1 MKTTGA
7 RRFYLIVNP
16 VAGLRRGSRAV
27 RHLVSLLRKEGVE
40 VDFHITRHRGHAIEL
55 AAEAARQGFD
65 LVVAVG
71 GDGTVIE
78 VAQGLIGS
86 KTPMGIVP
94 WGSGNG
100 LAFDLGIPAVLRK
113 CAKVLVHGTDNQ
125 LDICRFNEQ
134 HFVCTAGIG
143 FNAQIAAKMNQSS
156 VRGFLKYVQ
165 LVIQESFN
173 FKPFRIRMK
182 FNGDFFNIPVFMV
195 TFANA
200 SQFGNHAHIAPRAD
214 MSDGLL
220 DVVVVKPFSKILLPL
235 VAFSL
240 FSKRIERFPFV
251 ESFRAQEIHLEAED
265 VTHYYYD
272 GESGVFKN
280 PSVISIESQK
290 IVIRS

>member
-1 MKTTGA
+1 VSNIGV
-7 RRFYLIVNP
+7 RRFFLIVNP
-16 VAGLRRGSRAV
+16 VAGLRRGTRAV
-27 RHLVSLLRKEGVE
+27 RHLVKLLRNEGVE

-86 KTPMGIVP
+86 QTPMGIVP

-100 LAFDLGIPAVLRK
+100 LAFDLAIPAGLRK
-113 CAKVLVHGTDNQ
+113 CTKVLIHGTDNQ
-125 LDICRFNEQ
+125 LDICRFNDQ

-156 VRGFLKYVQ
+156 RRGFLKYVQ
-165 LVIQESFN
+165 LVIQESIR

-182 FNGDFFNIPVFMV
+182 LNGDYLDIPVFMV

-214 MSDGLL
+214 MSDGLM
-220 DVVVVKPFSKILLPL
+220 DVVVVQPFNKILLPL

-240 FSKRIERFPFV
+240 FSKRIESFPFV
-251 ESFRAQEIHLEAED
+251 KFYRAHEIHLEAED
-265 VTHYYYD
+265 VEHYYYD
-272 GESGVFKN
+272 GESGVFNN
-280 PSVISIESQK
+280 PSVISMESRK
-290 IVIRS
+290 IIIRS

>member
-1 MKTTGA
+1 MRNKGA

-40 VDFHITRHRGHAIEL
+40 VDFHITRHSGHAIEL
-55 AAEAARQGFD
+55 AAEAVQKGFD

-86 KTPMGIVP
+86 RIPMGIVP

-100 LAFDLGIPAVLRK
+100 LAFDLGIPAGLRK
-113 CAKVLVHGTDNQ
+113 CTKVLVHGTDNQ
-125 LDICRFNEQ
+125 LDFCRFNDQ

-165 LVIQESFN
+165 LVIQESIR

-182 FNGDFFNIPVFMV
+182 LNGDHVDMPVFMV

-200 SQFGNHAHIAPRAD
+200 SQFGNHAHIAPFAD

-220 DVVVVKPFSKILLPL
+220 DIVVVKPFNKILLPL

-251 ESFRAQEIHLEAED
+251 ESFRAEVIHLEAED

-280 PSVISIESQK
+280 PSVISIESRK
-290 IVIRS
+290 IIIRS

>member
-1 MKTTGA
+1 MKKSSA
-7 RRFYLIVNP
+7 RRFFLIVNP
-16 VAGLRRGSRAV
+16 VAGLQRGTRAV
-27 RHLVSLLRKEGVE
+27 RHLVSILRKEGVD

-55 AAEAARQGFD
+55 SAEASRKGFD

-86 KTPMGIVP
+86 QTPMGIVP

-100 LAFDLGIPAVLRK
+100 LAFDLGIPSGLRR
-113 CAKVLVHGTDNQ
+113 CAKLLIHGTDNQ
-125 LDICRFNEQ
+125 LDICKFNDQ
-134 HFVCTAGIG
+134 YFVCTAGIG

-165 LVIQESFN
+165 LVIQESIL

-182 FNGDFFNIPVFMV
+182 LNGHTLEIPVFMV

-214 MSDGLL
+214 MSDGLM
-220 DVVVVKPFSKILLPL
+220 DVVVVRPFNKILLPL

-251 ESFRAQEIHLEAED
+251 ESFRAQEIYLEAED

-272 GESGVFKN
+272 GESGIFKN
-280 PSVISIESQK
+280 PSFISVETQK